1 MTLVQASNY
10 NLLQPGKRT
19 EYIIL
24 GNKVIYSM
32 YGNQPKIKPKRNFFP
47 VLKTDLD
54 ITTSIVTEF
63 KSIKCAPAQ
72 YGYCTNGLKHL
83 EIPTEVDIS
92 VNNFVDTYSPLANF
106 KYAKE
111 VGYFT
116 NSLYIAE
123 PEDHNLKINMDFSFS
138 SINI

>member
-10 NLLQPGKRT
+10 NLLQRGKRT

-54 ITTSIVTEF
+54 ITTSVVTEF
-63 KSIKCAPAQ
+63 KSIKCTPAQ
-72 YGYCTNGLKHL
+72 YGYCTNRLKHL

-92 VNNFVDTYSPLANF
+92 VNDFVDTYSPLANF

-116 NSLYIAE
+116 NSLYVHK
-123 PEDHNLKINMDFSFS
+123 PDDCNLKTEMDFSFS
-138 SINI
+138 SISM